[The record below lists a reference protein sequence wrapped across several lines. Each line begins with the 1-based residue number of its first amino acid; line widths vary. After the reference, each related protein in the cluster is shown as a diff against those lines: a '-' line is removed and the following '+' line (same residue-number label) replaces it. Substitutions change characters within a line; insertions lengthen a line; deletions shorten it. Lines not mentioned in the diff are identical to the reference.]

1 MAISILSNYAA
12 NKAAFALNH
21 NNVQLNKSLNRLSSG
36 KQIVTPSDDAGG
48 LAVSMKLS
56 SAIGRN
62 KSILSNI
69 QNAHSFAEV
78 QDGALSSAAK
88 IVDRMAELKA
98 LSLDVVKS
106 DGDRANYSTEF
117 QSLQNQLYAITQ
129 ETFNSVTLFSSES
142 SKVFGTDT
150 INVTI
155 FTSDRG
161 GSGAIVSLSKG
172 LLISALKFA
181 NIASATPYVNAA
193 ADATATATTNIGFA
207 NESGSEIEIDKLS
220 LGFFRSAIENIASL
234 RATNAAG
241 MARLQLAEDHVRL
254 TVSNL
259 EAANSRIMD
268 VDVAAESTRFAK
280 YNILS
285 QASAAM
291 LAQANQAPATALM
304 LL

>member
-12 NKAAFALNH
+12 NKAAFALNK

-36 KQIVTPSDDAGG
+36 KQIVTPADDAGG

-78 QDGALSSAAK
+78 QDGALSSAAT

-106 DGDRANYSTEF
+106 SGDRANYSTEF
-117 QSLQNQLYAITQ
+117 KSLQNQLYAITE
-129 ETFNSVTLFSSES
+129 ETFNSVTLFSAES

-161 GSGAIVSLSKG
+161 GSGAVVSLSKG
-172 LLISALKFA
+172 LLISAMKFA
-181 NIASATPYVNAA
+181 DITSATPYTNAA

-207 NESGSEIEIDKLS
+207 NESGSEIEMDKLS

-241 MARLQLAEDHVRL
+241 MARLQLAEDHDRL
-254 TVSNL
+254 TMSNL

-291 LAQANQAPATALM
+291 LAQANQAPSTALM

>member
-106 DGDRANYSTEF
+106 DGDRENYSTEF

-129 ETFNSVTLFSSES
+129 ETFNSVTLFSAES

-172 LLISALKFA
+172 LLISALKFDDITDTTDPYA
-181 NIASATPYVNAA
+181 NAS
-193 ADATATATTNIGFA
+193 ADATGANTVGFA
-207 NESGSEIEIDKLS
+207 NESGDEIDIDTLS

>member
-12 NKAAFALNH
+12 NKAAFALNK

-36 KQIVTPSDDAGG
+36 KQIVTPADDAGG

-78 QDGALSSAAK
+78 QDGALSSAAT

-106 DGDRANYSTEF
+106 SGDRANYSTEF
-117 QSLQNQLYAITQ
+117 KSLQNQLYAITE
-129 ETFNSVTLFSSES
+129 ETFNSVTLFSAES
-142 SKVFGTDT
+142 CKVFGTDT

-161 GSGAIVSLSKG
+161 GSGAVVSLSKG
-172 LLISALKFA
+172 LLISAMKFA
-181 NIASATPYVNAA
+181 DITSATPYTNAA

-207 NESGSEIEIDKLS
+207 NESGSEIEMDKLS

-254 TVSNL
+254 TMSNL

-291 LAQANQAPATALM
+291 LAQANQAPSTALM